1 MERNIDDFL
10 QDPELPNKLASLSEQ
25 EFYESLEKDLVEAF
39 NQIIAPY
46 SNVQPTN
53 TGDAKLEPLNK
64 TKAAREYVYGG
75 KSTSIIKR
83 QDKIELS
90 KNQDFNLVKSVVRSA
105 FQTIIASASKT
116 TLGDQITSIL
126 RQTETRLFQKIDQK
140 IRAEQKNG

>member
-25 EFYESLEKDLVEAF
+25 EFYSSLEKDLVEAF
-39 NQIIAPY
+39 NQVLAPY

-53 TGDAKLEPLNK
+53 TGDAKIEPLNK
-64 TKAAREYVYGG
+64 AKATREYTYGG

-83 QDKIELS
+83 QDKVELS
-90 KNQDFNLVKSVVRSA
+90 KNKDFNLVKSVIRSA
-105 FQTIIASASKT
+105 FETIITSANKT

-140 IRAEQKNG
+140 LRAEQKNG